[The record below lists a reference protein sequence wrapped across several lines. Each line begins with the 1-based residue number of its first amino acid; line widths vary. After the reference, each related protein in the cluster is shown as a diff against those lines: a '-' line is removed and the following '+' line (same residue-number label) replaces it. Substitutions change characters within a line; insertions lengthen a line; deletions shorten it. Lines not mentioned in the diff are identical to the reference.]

1 MKLITKEVA
10 ERLRSVPLYST
21 DGEGSNAEVLVRF
34 SIPNVAEYLV
44 TEAEEDPAGSGRFL
58 MFSYGEIHFA
68 EWGYIH
74 SDEIENL
81 ILPDGTRFNCII
93 YNGKTVQEVYDEIQ
107 EEKRQREE
115 RSEEEEER

>member
-10 ERLRSVPLYST
+10 ERLKSVPLYST

-44 TEAEEDPAGSGRFL
+44 TEAEEQPDGSFL